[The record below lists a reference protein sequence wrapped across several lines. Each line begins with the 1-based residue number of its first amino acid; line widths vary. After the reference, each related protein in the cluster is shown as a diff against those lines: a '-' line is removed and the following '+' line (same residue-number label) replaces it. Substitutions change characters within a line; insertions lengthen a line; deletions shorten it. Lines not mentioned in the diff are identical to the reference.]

1 MVHFLKFEILLRVLF
16 VLGWAGDG
24 VEVERQV
31 QVMVEIIQE
40 IRRHVSVPGDSDTV
54 VSAAEVVH

>member
-1 MVHFLKFEILLRVLF
+1 MLQFLKFEILLRVLF

-40 IRRHVSVPGDSDTV
+40 IRRHVSVQ
-54 VSAAEVVH
+54 